1 MAVRNTVKRSESM
14 QTSGMHDTT
23 GGEWLTGMLEVNVSK
38 SEELD
43 RALEEAIAVITKAA
57 VHHRTGIMVT
67 RTGVGRYI
75 VRAHPAVPYGL
86 VRQQHG

>member
-1 MAVRNTVKRSESM
+1 M
-14 QTSGMHDTT
+14 QSSGMHASG
-23 GGEWLTGMLEVNVSK
+23 GGERLTGMLEVNVS
-38 SEELD
+38 EAAELD

-57 VHHRTGIMVT
+57 TQHHMGIMVT